1 MNDLT
6 AMCKECCNF
15 LIRSTF
21 IKGEPITGRL
31 MVDTKQYTSKRAKIL
46 CDRNNM
52 IIGKGKTGVM
62 DNKNDGIA
70 IRDCSQQVVV
80 KNNTISKS
88 SRCGIM
94 VFENSNVKE
103 LSVNQ
108 ISKVGECG
116 IRVYGES
123 SVTNA
128 IQNNHIKYK
137 RWCSQ

>member
-52 IIGKGKTGVM
+52 IIGKLRIDRHRKQYILSMFT
-62 DNKNDGIA
+62 D
-70 IRDCSQQVVV
+70 
-80 KNNTISKS
+80 ISH
-88 SRCGIM
+88 
-94 VFENSNVKE
+94 V
-103 LSVNQ
+103 
-108 ISKVGECG
+108 SKRL
-116 IRVYGES
+116 I
-123 SVTNA
+123 
-128 IQNNHIKYK
+128 I
-137 RWCSQ
+137 